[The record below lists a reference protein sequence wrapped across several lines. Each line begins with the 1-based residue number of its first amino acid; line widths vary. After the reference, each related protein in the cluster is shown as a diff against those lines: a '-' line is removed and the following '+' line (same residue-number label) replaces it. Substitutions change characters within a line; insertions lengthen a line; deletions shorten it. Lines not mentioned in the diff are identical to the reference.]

1 MIVEYYRPETLEE
14 AISLLS
20 QTTPKTKPLGGG
32 TVLNAP
38 AAEDYAVV
46 DLQGLGW
53 NSIEQKGRDLFIGA
67 TVTLQSLLDTE
78 GIQPALAEAI
88 RLQATYNLRQT
99 GTVAGGLVSADG
111 RSPFLSVM
119 LALDAALVW
128 QPGDVEQPLGEFLP
142 LRVGIWPG
150 KLISA
155 IRINTQ
161 VQLAFEYIARSPA
174 DKPVMIASAARWS
187 SGRTRIV
194 LGGYGKAPLTILDG
208 EANDGVL
215 EAAEVAYMTAGDEW
229 ATAEY
234 RAEMAKVLAARCL
247 AAFE

>member
-1 MIVEYYRPETLEE
+1 MIIEYYRPETLEE
-14 AISLLS
+14 ALSLLS
-20 QTTPKTKPLGGG
+20 QPSPKAKPLGGG

-38 AAEDYAVV
+38 SAEDYAVV
-46 DLQGLGW
+46 DLQALGW
-53 NSIEQKGRDLFIGA
+53 ETIEQKGRDLRIGA
-67 TVTLQSLLDTE
+67 TATLQSLLDTG

-142 LRVGIWPG
+142 MRGGDWPG
-150 KLISA
+150 KLISEV
-155 IRINTQ
+155 RINTQ

-174 DKPVMIASAARWS
+174 DKPVMLAAAARWS

-194 LGGYGKAPLTILDG
+194 LGGYGKASLTILDG
-208 EANDGVL
+208 EANEGVL
-215 EAAEVAYMTAGDEW
+215 EGAEAAYLTAEDQW

-234 RAEMAKVLAARCL
+234 RSEMAKVLAARCL